1 MVRNYIRKTTRGSW
15 SEDSM
20 RNALLE
26 RYCSNTSFRELA
38 KKYNVPSSTLRR
50 HAAGVLKKAS
60 GTKHLGRSST
70 YDEKNEDLMLTKYFE
85 RNKNMM
91 LTKYNEKNEN
101 VLMKKYDEKDLV
113 SYNSALE
120 RTGSQLT
127 DTNFGQM
134 VFENVN
140 MQNINWY
147 DWMRLV
153 NWISIKTFS
162 RSYIEQAAITANSEV
177 N

>member
-70 YDEKNEDLMLTKYFE
+70 YNDKNEDIMMMAKYYE
-85 RNKNMM
+85 RNQNVM
-91 LTKYNEKNEN
+91 TKYNEKHEN
-101 VLMKKYDEKDLV
+101 VLINKYDEKDLV
-113 SYNSALE
+113 SYNSTLE

-127 DTNFGQM
+127 NTNFEEMG
-134 VFENVN
+134 FENVN

-153 NWISIKTFS
+153 NWISIKTFG